1 MPSKE
6 HLAALIGP
14 ASLALREILPD
25 LLPGLEIR
33 VFDGLHESLVELRG
47 SRPDSLWIDG
57 QLLGTEDLGTL
68 RLLSRLYPEA
78 RVALILG
85 SKKSKLGGLAAELG
99 MGILSSPP
107 QVRQILPLLKHNEEN
122 QDLEQEL
129 IAGFADQLNNPLAAL
144 IGRLQLMSLSLPA
157 DLPKDLKDNLAFAS
171 SSAERLR
178 ESLSKLTLLAR
189 RRSPNPRIQPLGAT
203 FIGLLENFAV
213 VQAPDLSAGDLL
225 VLADDELLLE
235 TFRCLLRVGEDLR
248 AGGAPLVCR
257 LGRIKDRAFLDLEL
271 ADPLPLPCRVSEILA
286 PYRLNRLLRD
296 PDLGLDLAVARSLL
310 SSQDGILEV
319 RTGSG
324 FIQGFR
330 ILLPLQEA

>member
-6 HLAALIGP
+6 HLVALIGP

-25 LLPGLEIR
+25 LLPGVEIR
-33 VFDGLHESLVELRG
+33 IFEGLHEALVELRG
-47 SRPDSLWIDG
+47 SGPDSLWIDG

-107 QVRQILPLLKHNEEN
+107 QVRQILPLLKRPEEN

-144 IGRLQLMSLSLPA
+144 IGRLQLMSLSQPK
-157 DLPKDLKDNLAFAS
+157 DLPKDLRDNLAFAS

-178 ESLSKLTLLAR
+178 DSLSKLTLLAR

-203 FIGLLENFAV
+203 FVGVLSEFDLVE
-213 VQAPDLSAGDLL
+213 APDLNEGDHL

-235 TFRCLLRVGEDLR
+235 SFRCLLRVGQDLGPVGR
-248 AGGAPLVCR
+248 HLR
-257 LGRIKDRAFLDLEL
+257 SQLGHIEDRAFVDLEL
-271 ADPLPLPCRVSEILA
+271 GDPLPLPCRVSEILA
-286 PYRLNRLLRD
+286 PYRLNRLLHN

-310 SSQDGILEV
+310 MSQGGVLEV

-324 FIQGFR
+324 FLQGFR